1 MRSYA
6 EDTSAAG
13 RQVLPDL
20 VRAWALFGI
29 CVVNVGVLSWPMMSS
44 YHYPG
49 GLTSG
54 ADEAAYWG
62 VNALFLMKSYS
73 LFSLMF
79 GVGFAYQMQSA
90 ERRGVGFAGR
100 YWRRIIGLL
109 AFGILNI
116 TCLFFGD
123 ILVMYA
129 VLGSLLFLFRKS
141 GPKTLMRW
149 GIAIYVLQI
158 VLAALMAVSIWAGM
172 TYAPEDM
179 AEMMAEFEAGDA
191 AALAAFGSGSF
202 IEAATYR
209 TMTYLESGVFMFLF
223 QGPGAFAFFLIGF
236 ALVKTGAI
244 ADPAAAIWKRSRH
257 ILLPLGL
264 LVSGAGGWLMVAG
277 EGMSDP
283 TMMWGM
289 LLVTIGSPFS
299 TFGYLGLIA
308 KFAEGRGGPIRAFL
322 ARGGTASLTA
332 YLMQNLILSLIFH
345 AYGLDLF
352 AKVPAAQAIAI
363 AAGVALFTIAFA
375 SIWRLF
381 FSRGP
386 LEYILRGWTYLGAR

>member
-29 CVVNVGVLSWPMMSS
+29 CVVNVGVLSWPTMSS

-49 GLTSG
+49 GMETG
-54 ADEAAYWG
+54 ADKAAFWA
-62 VNALFLMKSYS
+62 VNSLFLMKSYS

-79 GVGFAYQMQSA
+79 GVGFAYQMESA
-90 ERRGVGFAGR
+90 ARKGVGFAGR

-116 TCLFFGD
+116 VCLFFGD
-123 ILVMYA
+123 ILVLYA
-129 VLGSLLFLFRKS
+129 VLGALFFLFRN
-141 GPKTLMRW
+141 KTEKALWRW
-149 GIAIYVLQI
+149 GIGFYAVQVLLI
-158 VLAALMAVSIWAGM
+158 AFFAVSIWAGM

-179 AEMMAEFEAGDA
+179 GEMIADFEATDA
-191 AALAAFGSGSF
+191 ASLAAFGSGSF
-202 IEAATYR
+202 VEAATYR
-209 TMTYLESGVFMFLF
+209 ATSYLEDGIFMFLF
-223 QGPGAFAFFLIGF
+223 QGWGAFAFFLIGF
-236 ALVKTGAI
+236 ALVKSGAI
-244 ADPAAAIWKRSRH
+244 ADPTAAVWKRSRH
-257 ILLPLGL
+257 LFLPLGL
-264 LVSGAGGWLMVAG
+264 LISGLGGWMMVTG
-277 EGMSDP
+277 EGMGDP

-308 KFAEGRGGPIRAFL
+308 KFAQGPGGPVRTFL

-352 AKVPAAQAIAI
+352 AQVPAAQAIAI
-363 AAGVALFTIAFA
+363 AAGVALFTIGFA
-375 SIWRLF
+375 SVWRLF
-381 FSRGP
+381 FARGP

>member
-49 GLTSG
+49 GLETG
-54 ADEAAYWG
+54 ADKAAYWA
-62 VNALFLMKSYS
+62 VNSLFLMKSYS

-79 GVGFAYQMQSA
+79 GVGFAYQMESA
-90 ERRGVGFAGR
+90 ARKGVGFAGR
-100 YWRRIIGLL
+100 YWRRIVGLL
-109 AFGILNI
+109 AFGIFNI

-123 ILVMYA
+123 ILVLYA
-129 VLGSLLFLFRKS
+129 VLGTLFFLFRNTSEKA
-141 GPKTLMRW
+141 LWRW
-149 GIAIYVLQI
+149 GIGVYVVQI
-158 VLAALMAVSIWAGM
+158 LLITFVAFGFWAGAN
-172 TYAPEDM
+172 YDSEAM
-179 AEMMAEFEAGDA
+179 AETFAEFATTDA
-191 AALAAFGSGSF
+191 DSLAAFGSGSF
-202 IEAATYR
+202 IEAAIYR
-209 TMTYLESGVFMFLF
+209 TMTYLESGVFMFFF

-236 ALVKTGAI
+236 ALVKSGAI
-244 ADPAAAIWKRSRH
+244 ANPSAAIWKRSRH
-257 ILLPLGL
+257 VFLPLGL
-264 LVSGAGGWLMVAG
+264 VISGTGGWLMVSSG
-277 EGMSDP
+277 GTSDP
-283 TMMWGM
+283 TMWWGM
-289 LLVTIGSPFS
+289 ALVTIGSPFS

-308 KFAEGRGGPIRAFL
+308 KFAEGPGGPIRTFL
-322 ARGGTASLTA
+322 TRGGTASLTA

-352 AKVPAAQAIAI
+352 AQVPAAQAIAI
-363 AAGVALFTIAFA
+363 AAGVALFTIGFA
-375 SIWRLF
+375 SVWRLF

-386 LEYILRGWTYLGAR
+386 LEYTLRGWTYLGAR